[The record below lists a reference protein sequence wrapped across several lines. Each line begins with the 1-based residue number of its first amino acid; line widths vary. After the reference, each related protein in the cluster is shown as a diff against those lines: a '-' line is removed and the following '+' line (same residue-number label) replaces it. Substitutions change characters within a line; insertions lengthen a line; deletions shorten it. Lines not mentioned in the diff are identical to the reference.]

1 MLIIKNVVSGTLI
14 ERQFKV
20 VEDGKITFVNN
31 LTDR

>member
-1 MLIIKNVVSGTLI
+1 MIKNVVNGTLI
-14 ERQFKV
+14 KRQFEV